1 MSSNRF
7 VSYACELFDKNPE
20 RTVATINSMVFVF
33 LKNEEFDRDLSL
45 FTEVLGSD
53 FSMVLKPKFVTLMV
67 LIFGCVENRRFK
79 LGSSLYSYLQ
89 MLFPLFS
96 NKTR

>member
-33 LKNEEFDRDLSL
+33 LKNEEFDRGLGI
-45 FTEVLGSD
+45 FTKVLGSD
-53 FSMVLKPKFVTLMV
+53 FGLVLKPNFVTLMV
-67 LIFGCVENRRFK
+67 LIFGCTENERFK
-79 LGSSLYSYLQ
+79 LGTSLHSYLN
-89 MLFPLFS
+89 MLFSLFS